1 MFCNYTDARPILCT
15 AYIALLHF
23 TLYTVTPL
31 FQNIY
36 TVILSADSYTLHYTT
51 SLHFVNTSLHTHSVH
66 NFKSTLPTTSP
77 LDMSGTQ
84 QTPQPTIG
92 VDVFKD
98 LINQTINQMKTE
110 LKSDLG
116 TKLSNLDS
124 TMGTKFN
131 TLST

>member
-15 AYIALLHF
+15 AYIVLSHF

-31 FQNIY
+31 FKNIY

-66 NFKSTLPTTSP
+66 NFKSTLPITSP

-84 QTPQPTIG
+84 QIPQPTIG
-92 VDVFKD
+92 VDVFKE
-98 LINQTINQMKTE
+98 LITE
-110 LKSDLG
+110 LKTDFG
-116 TKLSNLDS
+116 NKLS
-124 TMGTKFN
+124 
-131 TLST
+131 